1 MPRPRRSSAGTAAS
15 AGPSDDRPGRA
26 TGAGSDLPK
35 VTLVRAVPSS
45 ATVVAVPAFSDR
57 LGRVEGVRR
66 AALER
71 AGFTGAAGQSLL
83 LDDGDRARVVLGMGP
98 SAEVGP
104 AALRTAGAALARSL
118 GGHRRAAV
126 ELPDGADDAACV
138 AAVVEGFLLTS
149 YRFDGYRSS
158 SRPAA
163 AGLSVVVG
171 DPRAAR
177 SGLERAL
184 AVAGAVWFARD
195 LVNEPGGA
203 LTPAVFA
210 EIATERA
217 SAAGLTVE
225 VLDEDAI
232 AAAGLGGIVAVNK
245 GSVQPP
251 RLVHLVYE
259 PAEPGPVLDDGRPVT
274 VALVGKGITFDS
286 GGLSI
291 KPAESMT
298 TMKCDMAGAAAVI
311 AAMCALGA
319 LGVRVRVESWTPM
332 TDNMTGGDATRP
344 GDVFTARNGRTVEVL
359 NTDAEGRL
367 VLGDALALAAE
378 TRPVAIVDLATLT
391 GACVVAL
398 GEHIAG
404 LMGNDDGLV
413 ARVQAAA
420 AATGERVWHL
430 PLPGD
435 YRAQLDSDIADL
447 KNIGTRFGGSLTAGL
462 FLQEFV
468 DGVPWVHLDIAGP
481 AFLSGPSPDSP
492 KGATGFGVR
501 TLLGLLEAWAV
512 AGTED

>member
-1 MPRPRRSSAGTAAS
+1 
-15 AGPSDDRPGRA
+15 
-26 TGAGSDLPK
+26 
-35 VTLVRAVPSS
+35 
-45 ATVVAVPAFSDR
+45 
-57 LGRVEGVRR
+57 
-66 AALER
+66 
-71 AGFTGAAGQSLL
+71 
-83 LDDGDRARVVLGMGP
+83 
-98 SAEVGP
+98 
-104 AALRTAGAALARSL
+104 
-118 GGHRRAAV
+118 
-126 ELPDGADDAACV
+126 
-138 AAVVEGFLLTS
+138 
-149 YRFDGYRSS
+149 
-158 SRPAA
+158 
-163 AGLSVVVG
+163 
-171 DPRAAR
+171 
-177 SGLERAL
+177 
-184 AVAGAVWFARD
+184 
-195 LVNEPGGA
+195 
-203 LTPAVFA
+203 
-210 EIATERA
+210 
-217 SAAGLTVE
+217 
-225 VLDEDAI
+225 
-232 AAAGLGGIVAVNK
+232 
-245 GSVQPP
+245 
-251 RLVHLVYE
+251 
-259 PAEPGPVLDDGRPVT
+259 
-274 VALVGKGITFDS
+274 
-286 GGLSI
+286 
-291 KPAESMT
+291 
-298 TMKCDMAGAAAVI
+298 
-311 AAMCALGA
+311 
-319 LGVRVRVESWTPM
+319 M